1 MGQWQSHCCLGK
13 YIQLVFKF
21 HCCIWTC
28 IDVLTVTGVDKIM
41 EFVVADTHFFI
52 KYQLTAVI
60 SFRGYGDKQQF
71 FTNSSTISHWRVF
84 SLLQGH
90 KLYYRQMVTQ
100 VCINKERSA
109 FRNCSHY
116 FVHLLYFL
124 LLWSKYCTV
133 HTLHIHFPSHPSLC
147 HAAYVQ
153 QTVTKQKAHFRASF
167 LLLFHLIL

>member
-100 VCINKERSA
+100 LRVKCGDCAGQRRCWSASSYCSNQDWTLLAVCMGELSYWKIAS
-109 FRNCSHY
+109 
-116 FVHLLYFL
+116 LLG
-124 LLWSKYCTV
+124 
-133 HTLHIHFPSHPSLC
+133 
-147 HAAYVQ
+147 
-153 QTVTKQKAHFRASF
+153 
-167 LLLFHLIL
+167 